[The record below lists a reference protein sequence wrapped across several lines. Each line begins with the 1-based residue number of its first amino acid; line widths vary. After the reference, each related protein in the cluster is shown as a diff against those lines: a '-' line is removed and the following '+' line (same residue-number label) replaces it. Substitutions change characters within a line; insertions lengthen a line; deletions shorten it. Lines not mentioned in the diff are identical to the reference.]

1 MSVKFSNN
9 GHSTLASS
17 LTTSATSITLASG
30 HGARFPSLTG
40 SEYFYA
46 TLIDSS
52 NNLEI
57 VKVTARSSDVL
68 TVTRAQESTTARAYA
83 VGDRVEL
90 RVTAQGLV
98 DVGTPAADSIINSM
112 IADDAVDTPQIADD
126 AITAALIDDNAVGA
140 AALNVSGNGSS
151 GQYLESDGDGTM
163 SWSTVTSDFVK
174 LIEYDISSAVT
185 QFNITGW
192 IDSAYKF
199 YMVRHYMEFSGAA
212 DYPTIRFIN
221 SSGSANSSSN
231 YDYAMMH
238 PYVSGGTAG
247 SNTHGASNASG
258 FRPHSTNAFGTSY
271 HGQCEILFSH
281 ENLVNAEQ
289 TSFIFTTVHR
299 ENGGQ
304 VDNFHGGGQLKH
316 SDQVSGSSGGIQYN
330 RSGSGS
336 FSDGHV
342 VIYGLK

>member
-17 LTTSATSITLASG
+17 LSSSATSITVASG

-83 VGDRVEL
+83 IGDRVEL

-98 DVGTPAADSIINSM
+98 DVGTPAADSIVNSM

-126 AITAALIDDNAVGA
+126 AINAALIDDNAVGA

-151 GQYLESDGDGTM
+151 GQVLISDGDGTF
-163 SWSTVTSDFVK
+163 SWSAVSSDFVK
-174 LIEYDISSAVT
+174 LVTYDISSAVSS
-185 QFNITGW
+185 FNVTGW

-199 YMVRHYMEFSGAA
+199 YVIRAYIEFSGN
-212 DYPTIRFIN
+212 DYPTLRFIN
-221 SSGSANSSSN
+221 SSGSAISSSD
-231 YDYAMMH
+231 YDWSAMH
-238 PYVSGGTAG
+238 PYVSSGSAN
-247 SNTHGASNASG
+247 SNTHGAANSSG
-258 FRPHSTNAFGTSY
+258 FRPHSTNSFSSY
-271 HGQCEILFSH
+271 HGQHEIILTH
-281 ENLVNAEQ
+281 ENLVTAQQ
-289 TSFIFTTVHR
+289 TSFIMRAIHR
-299 ENGGQ
+299 ESGGQ
-304 VDNFHGGGQLKH
+304 VDNFTGGGFLKTN
-316 SDQVSGSSGGIQYN
+316 DTITGSSAGIQYD
-330 RSGSGS
+330 RSNSAN

-342 VIYGLK
+342 IIYGMK

>member
-17 LTTSATSITLASG
+17 LTTSATSITVASG

-83 VGDRVEL
+83 IGDRVEL

-98 DVGTPAADSIINSM
+98 DVGTPTADSIVNSM

-140 AALNVSGNGSS
+140 AALNVSGNGTS
-151 GQYLESDGDGTM
+151 GQALLSDGDGSFSYGVAGGVLQIKTGTYTGNATVGGTYTGGHLTVSVTPKTADSSYLIIANCFFGYQNHDLFADVGVDVSGASPGGNITPEGASGGGDTCYHISGIASTASTSSVDDWTIATTPMHYFWTPSSDLGTGTRTFQIVSRRRGSAGSIKWNERWDGGTDSRNARPVSTM
-163 SWSTVTSDFVK
+163 TV
-174 LIEYDISSAVT
+174 IEISS
-185 QFNITGW
+185 G
-192 IDSAYKF
+192 
-199 YMVRHYMEFSGAA
+199 
-212 DYPTIRFIN
+212 
-221 SSGSANSSSN
+221 
-231 YDYAMMH
+231 
-238 PYVSGGTAG
+238 
-247 SNTHGASNASG
+247 
-258 FRPHSTNAFGTSY
+258 
-271 HGQCEILFSH
+271 
-281 ENLVNAEQ
+281 
-289 TSFIFTTVHR
+289 
-299 ENGGQ
+299 
-304 VDNFHGGGQLKH
+304 
-316 SDQVSGSSGGIQYN
+316 
-330 RSGSGS
+330 
-336 FSDGHV
+336 
-342 VIYGLK
+342 VI

>member
-151 GQYLESDGDGTM
+151 GEALLSDGDGTM
-163 SWSTVTSDFVK
+163 SWGSAGKNIVMKTTQT
-174 LIEYDISSAVT
+174 EQAVT
-185 QFNITGW
+185 ADTSIVEVDIVASAANPTFNIAGVV
-192 IDSAYKF
+192 S
-199 YMVRHYMEFSGAA
+199 
-212 DYPTIRFIN
+212 IN
-221 SSGSANSSSN
+221 TR
-231 YDYAMMH
+231 
-238 PYVSGGTAG
+238 TAG
-247 SNTHGASNASG
+247 NLDDENIQIDVDYSLNGGSSYTTLSNASYSTDVFSPG
-258 FRPHSTNAFGTSY
+258 QDDTHNNLYDVNTRSMGTRQQVTMSAGATVRFRLHLDYGSINNGRTIYFNRGGSTS
-271 HGQCEILFSH
+271 GQGASH
-281 ENLVNAEQ
+281 IIVYEE
-289 TSFIFTTVHR
+289 
-299 ENGGQ
+299 
-304 VDNFHGGGQLKH
+304 
-316 SDQVSGSSGGIQYN
+316 
-330 RSGSGS
+330 
-336 FSDGHV
+336 
-342 VIYGLK
+342 

>member
-17 LTTSATSITLASG
+17 LSSSATSITVASG

-83 VGDRVEL
+83 IGDRVEL

-98 DVGTPAADSIINSM
+98 DVGTPAADSIVNSM

-151 GQYLESDGDGTM
+151 GNALLSDGDGTFSWGSAGKNIVM
-163 SWSTVTSDFVK
+163 KVSQTESQATADLSIVEVDIVASASNPTFNVAGIVSLNTRAAGNLDDENIQIDVDYSLDSGSSWSTLSNASYATDVFSPGQDDTHNNTYDVNTRHMGTSQQVTVS
-174 LIEYDISSAVT
+174 
-185 QFNITGW
+185 
-192 IDSAYKF
+192 
-199 YMVRHYMEFSGAA
+199 SGA
-212 DYPTIRFIN
+212 TIRFRLHLDYGTIQN
-221 SSGSANSSSN
+221 GRTIYFNRASSTSAQ
-231 YDYAMMH
+231 
-238 PYVSGGTAG
+238 
-247 SNTHGASNASG
+247 GASSIIV
-258 FRPHSTNAFGTSY
+258 Y
-271 HGQCEILFSH
+271 E
-281 ENLVNAEQ
+281 E
-289 TSFIFTTVHR
+289 
-299 ENGGQ
+299 
-304 VDNFHGGGQLKH
+304 
-316 SDQVSGSSGGIQYN
+316 
-330 RSGSGS
+330 
-336 FSDGHV
+336 
-342 VIYGLK
+342 

>member
-17 LTTSATSITLASG
+17 LTTSATSITVASG
-30 HGARFPSLTG
+30 HGARFPSLSG

-68 TVTRAQESTTARAYA
+68 TATRAQESTTARAYA
-83 VGDRVEL
+83 IGDRVEL

-126 AITAALIDDNAVGA
+126 AINAALIDDNAVGA
-140 AALNVSGNGSS
+140 AALNVSGNGTS
-151 GQYLESDGDGTM
+151 GQVLISDGDGTF
-163 SWSTVTSDFVK
+163 SWSAVSSDFVK
-174 LIEYDISSAVT
+174 LVTYDISSAVSS
-185 QFNITGW
+185 FNVTGW

-199 YMVRHYMEFSGAA
+199 YLVRAYIEFSAN

-221 SSGSANSSSN
+221 SSGIAITSSN
-231 YDYAMMH
+231 YDWAAMH
-238 PYVSGGTAG
+238 PYVSSGSAN
-247 SNTHGASNASG
+247 SNTHGVSNSSG
-258 FRPHSTNAFGTSY
+258 FRPHSTNTFSSY
-271 HGQCEILFSH
+271 HGQHEIMFSH
-281 ENLVNAEQ
+281 ENLVTAE
-289 TSFIFTTVHR
+289 
-299 ENGGQ
+299 
-304 VDNFHGGGQLKH
+304 
-316 SDQVSGSSGGIQYN
+316 
-330 RSGSGS
+330 
-336 FSDGHV
+336 
-342 VIYGLK
+342 

>member
-9 GHSTLASS
+9 GHSKLASS
-17 LTTSATSITLASG
+17 LTTSATTITLASG

-98 DVGTPAADSIINSM
+98 DVGTPTADSIINSM

-140 AALNVSGNGSS
+140 AALNVSGNGTS
-151 GQYLESDGDGTM
+151 GQYLESDGDGTF
-163 SWSTVTSDFVK
+163 SWSTVST
-174 LIEYDISSAVT
+174 AVLKVE
-185 QFNITGW
+185 
-192 IDSAYKF
+192 S
-199 YMVRHYMEFSGAA
+199 
-212 DYPTIRFIN
+212 
-221 SSGSANSSSN
+221 
-231 YDYAMMH
+231 
-238 PYVSGGTAG
+238 YVSTSRNTTTGSGFNTKMSGTYNKQSASSKVIVMVVYRQFSESAG
-247 SNTHGASNASG
+247 AGVARFSLGASNEY
-258 FRPHSTNAFGTSY
+258 TGTSY
-271 HGQCEILFSH
+271 GNTASH
-281 ENLVNAEQ
+281 
-289 TSFIFTTVHR
+289 S
-299 ENGGQ
+299 
-304 VDNFHGGGQLKH
+304 K
-316 SDQVSGSSGGIQYN
+316 QVSANFYFSGNTQTGSLTWQFDIEHPGGTVFN
-330 RSGSGS
+330 PSS
-336 FSDGHV
+336 SDDSRINNSSNSV
-342 VIYGLK
+342 VTIMEYV

>member
-17 LTTSATSITLASG
+17 LSSSATSITVASG

-57 VKVTARSSDVL
+57 VKVTARSTDVL

-98 DVGTPAADSIINSM
+98 DVGSPAADSITNAM
-112 IADDAVDTPQIADD
+112 MADDAIDTPQIADD

-140 AALNVSGNGSS
+140 AALNVSGNGSA

-163 SWSTVTSDFVK
+163 TWSTVTSPLLK
-174 LIEYDISSAVT
+174 IETY
-185 QFNITGW
+185 
-192 IDSAYKF
+192 
-199 YMVRHYMEFSGAA
+199 
-212 DYPTIRFIN
+212 
-221 SSGSANSSSN
+221 SSSTR
-231 YDYAMMH
+231 DTSTG
-238 PYVSGGTAG
+238 SGFDTKMSGTFNKQSASSKVVVMVVYFQFGESAG
-247 SNTHGASNASG
+247 SGTGRFNFGNTTEN
-258 FRPHSTNAFGTSY
+258 TGTSY
-271 HGQCEILFSH
+271 GNTSGHSKMVANNFYFSGNTQTGSLSWTFQIEH
-281 ENLVNAEQ
+281 PGGTVFNPSSSDESRITNGSNSVITIMENA
-289 TSFIFTTVHR
+289 
-299 ENGGQ
+299 
-304 VDNFHGGGQLKH
+304 
-316 SDQVSGSSGGIQYN
+316 
-330 RSGSGS
+330 
-336 FSDGHV
+336 
-342 VIYGLK
+342 